1 MRQDLKGKQVGPKDR
16 SGNSEFRVLENS
28 QYFFEVWCVEK
39 AEG

>member
-16 SGNSEFRVLENS
+16 SGNSEFQVLES
-28 QYFFEVWCVEK
+28 SPYFFEAWCVEK